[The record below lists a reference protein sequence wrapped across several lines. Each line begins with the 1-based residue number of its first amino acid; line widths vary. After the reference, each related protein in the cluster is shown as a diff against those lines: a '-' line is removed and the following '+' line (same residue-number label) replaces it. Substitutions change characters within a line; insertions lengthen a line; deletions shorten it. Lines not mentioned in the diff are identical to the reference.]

1 MNKVW
6 SKNIVYLYFTYITG
20 FVNLKIWT
28 FALLLIKTQNRHFQK
43 HLAPKFIENFSL
55 PICYK
60 ITQKMFIFWLKKWRK
75 MIITVISYGL
85 PLGTNFVNTY
95 MSLCWSNLYF
105 MANAPGGHGPYYFKY
120 KSLLKVSLFTLFNNM
135 WKQKLVLIENIKS
148 VSVPTF

>member
-1 MNKVW
+1 MAFIGY
-6 SKNIVYLYFTYITG
+6 SYTYTYITG

-85 PLGTNFVNTY
+85 PLGTNFVNICPY
-95 MSLCWSNLYF
+95 AGQICILWLMLRGA
-105 MANAPGGHGPYYFKY
+105 MAHITLNIDLSWGVFIQQYVET
-120 KSLLKVSLFTLFNNM
+120 KVGIN
-135 WKQKLVLIENIKS
+135 
-148 VSVPTF
+148 

>member
-1 MNKVW
+1 MSTQGRNSLHSSWIKCGQ
-6 SKNIVYLYFTYITG
+6 KILYTYTYITG

-120 KSLLKVSLFTLFNNM
+120 RSLLRCLYSTICGN
-135 WKQKLVLIENIKS
+135 KS
-148 VSVPTF
+148 WYWLKI

>member
-1 MNKVW
+1 MNTQGRNSLHNSWIKCGQ
-6 SKNIVYLYFTYITG
+6 KILYTYTYITG

-85 PLGTNFVNTY
+85 PLGTNFVNICPYAGQICILWLMLRGAMAHIT
-95 MSLCWSNLYF
+95 LNINL
-105 MANAPGGHGPYYFKY
+105 
-120 KSLLKVSLFTLFNNM
+120 S
-135 WKQKLVLIENIKS
+135 
-148 VSVPTF
+148 